1 MRRRMWLALALLFVL
16 IAGTTWIVDS
26 ATTNHI
32 QIEDVADRPSKGEFV
47 FSAND
52 YKQGILSYLHDLQAG
67 DLGSLHLF
75 VKGRETTTDMLQFVL
90 ERAWRS
96 ALTLLPSLLLGI
108 VIGVGAGI
116 VTFFLP
122 KTVRQLLHAWNQLVF
137 STPDV
142 LWVFIL
148 ILLVIQID
156 QWAGFPL
163 IKVAEV
169 GGQRA
174 VVLPIASVALPI
186 TSYMYFY
193 TVHAVGEFLMGD
205 VVRAARSKGLP
216 GRIVFMK
223 YVMRPATDSLLTVIP
238 KMAAMAASSLVVVEY
253 VYNIFGVTWYMGE
266 NPKLTA
272 TLMMALAIFVI
283 GIQWISSLL
292 RLWLNPL
299 LRKQVE
305 L

>member
-1 MRRRMWLALALLFVL
+1 M
-16 IAGTTWIVDS
+16 
-26 ATTNHI
+26 
-32 QIEDVADRPSKGEFV
+32 
-47 FSAND
+47 
-52 YKQGILSYLHDLQAG
+52 
-67 DLGSLHLF
+67 
-75 VKGRETTTDMLQFVL
+75 
-90 ERAWRS
+90 
-96 ALTLLPSLLLGI
+96 
-108 VIGVGAGI
+108 
-116 VTFFLP
+116 
-122 KTVRQLLHAWNQLVF
+122 VF

-148 ILLVIQID
+148 ILLAIVID
-156 QWAGFPL
+156 QWAGYPL
-163 IKVAEV
+163 IKAAEV

-174 VVLPIASVALPI
+174 VVLPVASVALPI

-193 TVHAVGEFLMGD
+193 TVHAVGEFLKGD

-223 YVMRPATDSLLTVIP
+223 YVMRPAADSLLTVIP
-238 KMAAMAASSLVVVEY
+238 KIAAMAASSLVVVEY

-283 GIQWISSLL
+283 GIQWSSSLL
-292 RLWLNPL
+292 RLWVNPL